1 MAAVNT
7 YALAP
12 NLTPDLDVG
21 LFNLLLAPA
30 IANAAANNGDYIVL
44 ATIGRAGRIVATKQ
58 NVKATL
64 GAGCVVTT
72 ALYRAGAL
80 VQNLSAA
87 STAAAASIATS
98 AALANVTCQA
108 GDQIVLVV
116 SGANVGA
123 AAGVDVDVHIQH

>member
-1 MAAVNT
+1 MAAVTT
-7 YALAP
+7 YQVAS

-21 LFNLLLAPA
+21 MFNLALAPS

-44 ATIGRAGRIVATKQ
+44 ATIGRAARILHTKQ
-58 NVKATL
+58 NVKASL
-64 GAGCVVTT
+64 GAGCVVQT

-80 VQNLSAA
+80 VQNLAAA
-87 STAAAASIATS
+87 STAAAASITTGV
-98 AALANVTCQA
+98 ALGNPTCQA

-123 AAGVDVDVHIQH
+123 AAGVEVDVQLQH

>member
-1 MAAVNT
+1 MLDTGVYNL
-7 YALAP
+7 ALA
-12 NLTPDLDVG
+12 
-21 LFNLLLAPA
+21 AA

-44 ATIGRAGRIVATKQ
+44 ATIGRAGRITHTKQ
-58 NVKATL
+58 NVKASL

-80 VQNLSAA
+80 VQNLAAA
-87 STAAAASIATS
+87 STAAAASITTS
-98 AALANVTCQA
+98 AALGNVTCQA

-123 AAGVDVDVHIQH
+123 AAAVEVDVAIQH